1 MKTIDHL
8 LWMGIAFLSLFAS
21 CTEESL
27 QDSANG
33 VALQPSVKLTSIQ
46 AEART
51 TESTFQPEKGSIF
64 IVERTDDNSTPAAT
78 YIFKDG
84 KMVSDSPLL
93 LPKAGN
99 YSFRIYGKSENA
111 IKGIPVAFCGET
123 EVSKDGSA
131 TFALNIVC
139 AAMQIHLQSANGSA
153 IADGQAEITLPG
165 LSGIGSFNIG
175 FTVANETAIEADENV
190 IPSGH
195 NGDDY
200 LLFHPGR
207 TSTVGKE
214 LITISYEGR
223 IYRYSPPSTPDF
235 TAGKRYIYTLR
246 LGTAKAE
253 LVTEKIADFKPFIL
267 TKDNNGNLPGIYT
280 EQDLIDFR
288 NAINSGSPIDEWIIT
303 DGNSNRI
310 INLYNDI
317 ALTQEWTPINLFEK
331 LRFYGNGNTISGIT
345 IKQTSDYNGFF
356 GRITGGS
363 VIFRLNLAD
372 INIEYAP
379 TANSYCGI
387 ICGYAN
393 SSVIQDIHLKNIKM
407 DAAVEGKF
415 SLYLSGCTGRAENS
429 RIKNISIENAS
440 IKGTGSSNIYIA
452 GISGY
457 AVTSPMEQITMAGIQ
472 VQGECTGGS
481 IVYAGGLAGLTGADS
496 PIHHASLQDITIDA
510 KAFYYIYCGGM
521 VGCIGSPI
529 SQSKL
534 TKIKTT
540 SSTSK
545 LIYNYTGGLAGYN
558 STALL
563 ENIELNDITSYAE
576 ATAIYSTTNK
586 KYTPYLC
593 NGGLIGRNGSSL
605 HNIHASQLHI
615 TTSSSVEED
624 IAFTGAGGLVGFQYY
639 STPSI
644 ITQCSTDHCT
654 AEGYRAGGIIGYNYN
669 GDVIGCAATNV
680 DIHSNCNSGG
690 LIGFNYN
697 GKNIFSCYSTGEV
710 AVSGKELKKDYTY
723 AGGLIGQERGN
734 KIEGSYSTC
743 NVINPS
749 GNNDDDD
756 SKSYVGSF
764 LGGGG
769 RSYTTSCY
777 STGSVNGSQ
786 DSYFIGS
793 TDLHENSEIRFCYTT
808 QAAFLAE
815 IRGPSQLGGSAGWDI
830 SAPLPEDILR
840 NKASITRNE
849 ITWKASSLWLIP
861 SKGAHPVINMN
872 YHGE

>member
-51 TESTFQPEKGSIF
+51 TESIFQPEEGSIF

-139 AAMQIHLQSANGSA
+139 AAMQIHLQSADGSA

-246 LGTAKAE
+246 LGTVKAE
-253 LVTEKIADFKPFIL
+253 LVTEEITSFQPFIL
-267 TKDNNGNLPGIYT
+267 TKENNSNLPGIYT
-280 EQDLIDFR
+280 EEDLINFR
-288 NAINSGSPIDEWIIT
+288 NAINGNTSIDEWIIT
-303 DGNSNRI
+303 DENGNKI

-317 ALTQEWTPINLFEK
+317 ALTQEWTPINTFDN

-345 IKQTSDYNGFF
+345 INQTSAYNGFF
-356 GRITGGS
+356 GQVTGNS

-372 INIEYAP
+372 INIKYTP
-379 TANSYCGI
+379 TSNSFCGI

-393 SSVIQDIHLKNIKM
+393 SAVIQDIHLKNIEM
-407 DAAVEGKF
+407 DVAVNDKF
-415 SLYLSGCTGRAENS
+415 SLYLSGCMGRAENS
-429 RIKNISIENAS
+429 PIKNISIENAS

-457 AVTSPMEQITMAGIQ
+457 AVTSPMEQITLAGIQ

-481 IVYAGGLAGLTGADS
+481 KVYAGGLAGLTGAGS
-496 PIHHASLQDITIDA
+496 SIRHASLHDITIDA
-510 KAFYYIYCGGM
+510 KAIFYIYCGGM
-521 VGCIGSPI
+521 AGSIGSPI

-534 TKIKTT
+534 SKITTT
-540 SSTSK
+540 SSVSR
-545 LIYNYTGGLAGYN
+545 LISNYTGGLAGYN
-558 STALL
+558 GTALL
-563 ENIELNDITSYAE
+563 ENIELNDITSHAE
-576 ATAIYSTTNK
+576 AATIYSTNE
-586 KYTPYLC
+586 KYTSYLC

-605 HNIHASQLHI
+605 HNIHASELHI
-615 TTSSSVEED
+615 TTSSPVEED
-624 IAFTGAGGLVGFQYY
+624 ITFTGAGGMVGFQYHT
-639 STPSI
+639 STPV

-669 GDVIGCAATNV
+669 GNLIGCAATNV
-680 DIHSNCNSGG
+680 DIHSNSNSGG
-690 LIGFNYN
+690 LIGFNYT

-710 AVSGKELKKDYTY
+710 AVSGKELNKDYTY

-734 KIEGSYSTC
+734 KIEESYSTC

-749 GNNDDDD
+749 EDNDNDS
-756 SKSYVGSF
+756 SKSYAGSF

-777 STGSVNGSQ
+777 STGSVNGRQ
-786 DSYFIGS
+786 NSYFIGCG
-793 TDLHENSEIRFCYTT
+793 DLYENSEIRFCYTT
-808 QAAFLAE
+808 QAAFLEE
-815 IRGPSQLGGSAGWDI
+815 IRSPAQLGGSAGWDI
-830 SAPLPEDILR
+830 SAPLPEEILR
-840 NKASITRNE
+840 NKASITLDE
-849 ITWKASSLWLIP
+849 ITWKASSLWLVP
-861 SKGAHPVINMN
+861 CKGAHPVINMN